1 MTLFSY
7 AVYLII
13 CILCPFIY
21 PNQYPHEG
29 MSAAN
34 FPMLYNWFTP
44 KLNRHKMLYNL
55 AHVIVADIR
64 SNVLRRVI
72 MLNNTS
78 TNKPFWITRFTTN
91 LFDKVDS
98 YRFKVSTYT
107 RQIMKWHIYHKIL
120 YSWFINGHWWPHWVY
135 SHMSQGIPQLH
146 LLG

>member
-1 MTLFSY
+1 MINSHIFIGCKISLNELLVIDSISY

-78 TNKPFWITRFTTN
+78 ANKPF
-91 LFDKVDS
+91 
-98 YRFKVSTYT
+98 
-107 RQIMKWHIYHKIL
+107 
-120 YSWFINGHWWPHWVY
+120 
-135 SHMSQGIPQLH
+135 
-146 LLG
+146 

>member
-1 MTLFSY
+1 MINSHIFIGCKIYRVSSMLVIDSISY

-13 CILCPFIY
+13 CILCTFIY

-64 SNVLRRVI
+64 SNVFRRVI

-78 TNKPFWITRFTTN
+78 TNKPF
-91 LFDKVDS
+91 
-98 YRFKVSTYT
+98 
-107 RQIMKWHIYHKIL
+107 
-120 YSWFINGHWWPHWVY
+120 
-135 SHMSQGIPQLH
+135 
-146 LLG
+146 

>member
-1 MTLFSY
+1 MINSHICIGCKISIEFHRCWLLTLFSY

-78 TNKPFWITRFTTN
+78 TNKPF
-91 LFDKVDS
+91 
-98 YRFKVSTYT
+98 
-107 RQIMKWHIYHKIL
+107 
-120 YSWFINGHWWPHWVY
+120 
-135 SHMSQGIPQLH
+135 
-146 LLG
+146 

>member
-1 MTLFSY
+1 MVFRSLSIKYFLLYYDKFTHIYWLYIEFHRCWLLTLFSY
-7 AVYLII
+7 SVYLII

-72 MLNNTS
+72 M
-78 TNKPFWITRFTTN
+78 
-91 LFDKVDS
+91 
-98 YRFKVSTYT
+98 
-107 RQIMKWHIYHKIL
+107 
-120 YSWFINGHWWPHWVY
+120 
-135 SHMSQGIPQLH
+135 
-146 LLG
+146 